1 MTQREEDLPPTI
13 VDGVGGSGERSLP
26 GEEGAPIELG
36 PAEPEEG
43 QDRFADPDLDAIE
56 SLGRFRV
63 ERFLG
68 AGGMGKV
75 FRAFDRK
82 LERAVALKL
91 LTLPDAQAA
100 KRFLAEA
107 RAQARVD
114 HPNVCQVF
122 DAGEVKGRRFIVMQL
137 LDGKTLS
144 KVANDLSL
152 EQKVAVVRSVC
163 EGVQAAH
170 KLGLV
175 HRDLKASNVIV
186 VEVDGERH
194 PYVVDF
200 GLAREVGPGGATVTG
215 AAAGTP
221 WYMAPEQVAGAA
233 VDRRTDVYALG
244 VLLYRL
250 LGDRYPIEGTS
261 EVDVM
266 LKVLTEDPEPLR
278 RVAPRVPADLDTVV
292 MKCLERDPA
301 RRYDSARALADDLGA
316 WLGGEPIAARPAGIA
331 YRLGKKLRKHRAV
344 AALGLAAALALVAA
358 AGYGVATRLRAAE
371 RARLAQRF
379 GAETERLEWMLRA
392 AYELPLHD
400 VSAVR
405 ERVRGHVFELETT
418 VASIGRALA
427 GPGRF
432 ALGRGWLALDE
443 ADRAAAELARAWE
456 GGYRQP
462 EVALAR
468 GLAFAR
474 LYELKAEIARRIPHP
489 DERASALVD
498 ARERYERPAA
508 EYLAAGSAAGGAGGM
523 EQYVAALL
531 AFHREQWDAALVA
544 ARAAA
549 EAQPW
554 LYEAKLLEG
563 TVERSRIAPDAG
575 EAERAE
581 RYAAAR
587 VALTEAARR
596 GESDPRAYA
605 SLCSLELDRLAET
618 LSGSAAAADDAFDR
632 ALAACDQSLAADPG
646 YAPARLL
653 RLEALAAWTNWAID
667 AGRDISARLDGA
679 ERDARALVA
688 ARPED
693 PDARAA
699 LARVLETRAKSVRYA
714 GGDPRP
720 TLVDTLATL
729 DAALA
734 RAPDDW
740 RLLRGAGHAAAELAV
755 QATERGDDPLPAFAR
770 AIASHERASAARP
783 ELALVR
789 FDLGRAYAD
798 RAAFRLERGEE
809 AGADLDAAAAEYER
823 AIALK
828 GDYPQAWNSLG
839 VTHLLRGQHDLEEG
853 RDPREPLSRAERALG
868 RAIEIRPGYA
878 NPRFNLG
885 LVHRTAADA
894 DRVAGRDPRPAMER
908 ALAAFR
914 AGLEINPGI
923 FFAYLEMG
931 RIHLVGARWEIGR
944 GGSPAR
950 DLAAARSLF
959 ARALADAPDD
969 YMALRVDGESDLLEA
984 EWRLRDGRPA
994 SESLARAR
1002 ATLARSLAANAN
1014 DLETRKLVE
1023 AAEKLAA
1030 APPRR
1035 SAP

>member
-1 MTQREEDLPPTI
+1 MTQPDDELPPTI
-13 VDGVGGSGERSLP
+13 VDGNAGSTGDTVRDEPAAPVELDEPLPEDGE
-26 GEEGAPIELG
+26 
-36 PAEPEEG
+36 
-43 QDRFADPDLDAIE
+43 DRFADPDLDAIE

-91 LTLPDAQAA
+91 LTLPDAHAA

-137 LDGKTLS
+137 LEGRTLS
-144 KVANDLSL
+144 KVADDLTL
-152 EQKVAVVRSVC
+152 EQKVAVVRSIC

-266 LKVLTEDPEPLR
+266 LRVLTDEPQPLR
-278 RVAPRVPADLDTVV
+278 RVAPRVPADLDTIV

-316 WLGGEPIAARPAGIA
+316 WLAGEPISARPAGLV
-331 YRLGKKLRKHRAV
+331 YRLGKKLRKHRGV
-344 AALGLAAALALVAA
+344 AALGLVAALALVAA
-358 AGYGVATRLRAAE
+358 AGYAIVERLHAAE
-371 RARLAQRF
+371 RTRLAQRF
-379 GAETERLEWMLRA
+379 GAESERLEWTLRA

-405 ERVRGHVFELETT
+405 ERVRARVLELEST
-418 VASIGRALA
+418 VASLGSARA
-427 GPGRF
+427 GPARF

-443 ADRAAAELARAWE
+443 AVRAASELARAWD
-456 GGYRQP
+456 GGYRPP

-474 LYELKAEIARRIPHP
+474 LYERAVETARRISHP
-489 DERASALVD
+489 DERASALAE
-498 ARERYERPAA
+498 ARERYEKPAA
-508 EYLAAGSAAGGAGGM
+508 EYLAAGSAAGGAGGT

-531 AFHREQWDAALVA
+531 AFHREQWDAARDA

-549 EAQPW
+549 AAQPW

-563 TVERSRIAPDAG
+563 AIERSRPAPDAT
-575 EAERAE
+575 APERATRFE
-581 RYAAAR
+581 AAR
-587 VALTEAARR
+587 AALVEAVRR
-596 GESDPRAYA
+596 GESDPRAY
-605 SLCSLELDRLAET
+605 STLCSLELDRLVET
-618 LSGSAAAADDAFDR
+618 LAGSAAAADEAFEG
-632 ALAACDQSLAADPG
+632 ALGACDQALTADPR
-646 YAPARLL
+646 YAQARLL
-653 RLEALAAWTNWAID
+653 RLEALAIWTNWAID
-667 AGRDISARLDGA
+667 AGRDIAARLDGA
-679 ERDARALVA
+679 EADARALIA
-688 ARPED
+688 ERPED
-693 PDARAA
+693 PEARTA
-699 LARVLETRAKSVRYA
+699 LAKVLETRAKVQRYA
-714 GGDPRP
+714 GDDPRP
-720 TLVDTLATL
+720 TLTDTLATL
-729 DAALA
+729 DAALE
-734 RAPDDW
+734 RAPGDW

-755 QATERGDDPLPAFAR
+755 QATERGDDPLPSFAR
-770 AIASHERASAARP
+770 AIESLGLACTARP
-783 ELALVR
+783 DLSLLH
-789 FDLGRAYAD
+789 FDLGRAYGD
-798 RAAFRLERGEE
+798 RAAFRLERGDD
-809 AGADLDAAAAEYER
+809 ANADLAAAAAEYER

-839 VTHLLRGQHDLEEG
+839 VVHLLRGQRELEDE
-853 RDPREPLSRAERALG
+853 RDPRDSLARAERALQ
-868 RAIEIRPGYA
+868 RAIEIRPRYA

-894 DRVAGRDPRPAMER
+894 DRVGGRDPRPTMNR
-908 ALAAFR
+908 ALDDFR

-923 FFAYLEMG
+923 FFAYVEMG
-931 RIHLVGARWEIGR
+931 SIHLVGARWEIAR

-950 DLAAARSLF
+950 DLAAARELF
-959 ARALADAPDD
+959 SRALADAPGD
-969 YMALRVDGESDLLEA
+969 YMALRVDGEADLLEA
-984 EWRLRDGRPA
+984 QWRLRDGRPA
-994 SESLARAR
+994 DPALARAR
-1002 ATLARSLAANAN
+1002 ATLARSLTANAN
-1014 DLETRKLVE
+1014 DRATRQLAE
-1023 AAEKLAA
+1023 EAEKLAVA
-1030 APPRR
+1030 SPPKTT
-1035 SAP
+1035 P